1 MKNIKKVPRRW
12 LSVGLTLG
20 LLVIVCLVNKAVA
33 QEPDDGALLIPAGGS
48 PVSTMAYQ
56 GYLEDNGQPANGLYD
71 FMVDV
76 WDEEIGGTQLG
87 STQVYDTPGVTVEDG
102 IFMFYFVPGSARLVF
117 TGGGRWLQL
126 QVRPHGVGSYTTLPR
141 QPITN
146 VPYAWSL
153 KPGAIISG
161 TTGTTTGYSN
171 AILNLD
177 NTRPLTGGG
186 DSSTLYSRASTGSAV
201 RAESGGVGVYGSS
214 TWTYAIRGEAIN
226 GTAGY
231 FTTDEGYGVRAIT
244 NGTDHW
250 DHGGYFSA
258 NMGYGVYGVSAQ
270 NYGVRGEGYF
280 GVRGDGTAV
289 GVTGWSAN
297 GVGTYGSSSTS
308 NGVEGSSTDGRG
320 VYGHSANNYGVYGYA
335 SSTDGI
341 GVVGLQT
348 GYSTSDLGGYWK
360 PGGFFGGQNG
370 VVGVTKAGTGYGVM
384 GWDKSTTGGWAGI
397 FFSDNGNGVYISTPI
412 GQTGLN
418 VVGGTK
424 NAVVRTDE
432 GSNLLYS
439 EESTEVWFTDYGFG
453 QLEDGVAVIAI
464 DELFA
469 QTVSLEEPYHVFVQV
484 YGDAEV
490 YVSNR
495 TATGFEVHLRD
506 GDANVEFSYRIVA
519 KRLGYEDD
527 RLEPA
532 PWADDDPHLYPEKN
546 LTSNAQGGPQ
556 SSKDVP

>member
-1 MKNIKKVPRRW
+1 
-12 LSVGLTLG
+12 
-20 LLVIVCLVNKAVA
+20 VA
-33 QEPDDGALLIPAGGS
+33 QAPDNGALLAPAGGS

-56 GYLEDNGQPANGLYD
+56 GYLQNDGQPANGVYD

-76 WDEEIGGTQLG
+76 WDEETGGTQLG

-102 IFMFYFVPGSARLVF
+102 IFTLYFTPGDAQTVF
-117 TGGGRWLQL
+117 TGGGRWLRL

-161 TTGTTTGYSN
+161 TTNTSSGYGN

-177 NTRPLTGGG
+177 NTRSLSGGG
-186 DSSTLYSRASTGSAV
+186 ASSTLYSRASTGSAV

-214 TWTYAIRGEAIN
+214 TWTYAIQGEATN

-231 FTTDEGYGVRAIT
+231 FTSDEGYGVWAIT

-280 GVRGDGTAV
+280 GVRGDGTGV

-297 GVGTYGSSSTS
+297 GTGTYGSSSTS

-320 VYGHSANNYGVYGYA
+320 VYGHSTNGPGVYGYTGNIDD
-335 SSTDGI
+335 S

-348 GYSTSDLGGYWK
+348 GYSTGDWSAWT
-360 PGGFFGGQNG
+360 PGGLFGGRNG
-370 VVGVTKAGTGYGVM
+370 VVGITKADSGYAVAGR
-384 GWDKSTTGGWAGI
+384 DASASGGWAGY
-397 FFSDNGNGVYISTPI
+397 FTSSNGDGIYISTPG

-418 VVGGTK
+418 VVGGSK

-432 GSNLLYS
+432 GSNLLYT

-469 QTVSLEEPYHVFVQV
+469 QTVNLEEPYHVFVQV

-495 TATGFEVHLRD
+495 TVTGFEVHLRD
-506 GDANVEFSYRIVA
+506 GDADVEFSYRIVA

-532 PWADDDPHLYPEKN
+532 PWADDDPHLYPEKY
-546 LTSNAQGGPQ
+546 LTPNAQGGPQ
-556 SSKDVP
+556 SSEDAP